1 MTLTKRTEVSA
12 ILGEEFYDLID
23 ALGVREPFDLGKC
36 RCDNCAEVVGPSNVL
51 LVFPKN
57 GSQVAFICD
66 KPACV
71 LSYGALDGYTVEQY

>member
-23 ALGVREPFDLGKC
+23 ALGVREAFDLGKC
-36 RCDNCAEVVGPSNVL
+36 LCDNCAEAVGQSNVL

-57 GSQVAFICD
+57 GSQVAFLCD
-66 KPACV
+66 KPTCI
-71 LSYGALDGYTVEQY
+71 LSYGGVSN

>member
-23 ALGVREPFDLGKC
+23 ALGIRESFDLGNC
-36 RCDNCAEVVGPSNVL
+36 LCDNCAAVVGPSNVL

-57 GSQVAFICD
+57 GSQVAFLCT
-66 KPACV
+66 KPACA
-71 LSYGALDGYTVEQY
+71 LSYDASAIQAA